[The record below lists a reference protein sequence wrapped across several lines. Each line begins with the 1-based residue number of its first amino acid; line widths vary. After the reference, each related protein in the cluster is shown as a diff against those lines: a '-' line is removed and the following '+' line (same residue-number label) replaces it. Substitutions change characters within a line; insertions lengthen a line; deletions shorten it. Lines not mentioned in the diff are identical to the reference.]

1 MDNIKLNKPFKTN
14 VKGKKY
20 SVYVKGKK
28 GKIVKVNFG
37 QAGAPDFSSGSADS
51 KQRKLFMKR
60 MMGIKRKDGSFAYKD
75 KTSPAYWSIVYG
87 WNAP

>member
-37 QAGAPDFSSGSADS
+37 QAGAPDFRSGSADS
-51 KQRKLFMKR
+51 KQRKPQLTLCKII
-60 MMGIKRKDGSFAYKD
+60 GNKLSFICEVFK
-75 KTSPAYWSIVYG
+75 KVVSLK
-87 WNAP
+87 